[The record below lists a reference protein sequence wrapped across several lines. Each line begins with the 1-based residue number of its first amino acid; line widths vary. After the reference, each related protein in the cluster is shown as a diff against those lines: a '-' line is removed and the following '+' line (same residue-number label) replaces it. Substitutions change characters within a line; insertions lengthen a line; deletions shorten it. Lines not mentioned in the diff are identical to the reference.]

1 MLNEVL
7 CVYAISR
14 VHLVG
19 LCVSVLLILCLCIVR
34 FGLMLGVGAV
44 QILFYITLRYGVF
57 TLHYVTVCL
66 HYITLRCVYIS
77 LRYGVFTFHYV
88 TVCLHYITL
97 RCVYSARSKWAKLP
111 AEKPQINFP
120 KRSDISPCK
129 YLNYSLIRA
138 ILPSPPFSSTSSS
151 SPSSSVFHPTNNF
164 AKKINEA

>member
-1 MLNEVL
+1 MVCLHYFTLLLQSKNIVKL
-7 CVYAISR
+7 RCV
-14 VHLVG
+14 
-19 LCVSVLLILCLCIVR
+19 
-34 FGLMLGVGAV
+34 
-44 QILFYITLRYGVF
+44 YITLRYGVF
-57 TLHYVTVCL
+57 TLHYVMVCL
-66 HYITLRCVYIS
+66 HYI
-77 LRYGVFTFHYV
+77 

-129 YLNYSLIRA
+129 YLNYSLIHA

-164 AKKINEA
+164 AKKSMKRKPALQTHNVNEGMKTRPSGIEPSSKPFSRTGINN